1 MQPAAQG
8 KPSIITQETD
18 LQISTHNASSIEQR
32 AIFDQSPKLIPR
44 DSSPNHGTLF
54 KAPRNNHLEKDDVT
68 IMTELGQPELSQTK
82 KIVSLENSTAMRAA
96 SSAKPLNNAATTT
109 TAF

>member
-1 MQPAAQG
+1 MPAD
-8 KPSIITQETD
+8 T
-18 LQISTHNASSIEQR
+18 
-32 AIFDQSPKLIPR
+32 
-44 DSSPNHGTLF
+44 SPNHGTLF
-54 KAPRNNHLEKDDVT
+54 KAPRNNEKDDAT

-82 KIVSLENSTAMRAA
+82 KIVSLETATAVRAA